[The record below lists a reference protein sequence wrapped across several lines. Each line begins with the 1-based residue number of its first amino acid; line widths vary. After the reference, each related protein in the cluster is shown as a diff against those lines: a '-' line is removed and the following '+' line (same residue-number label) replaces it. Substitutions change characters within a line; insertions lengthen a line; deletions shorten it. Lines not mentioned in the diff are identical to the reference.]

1 MRIISH
7 ILSLSTAALFLSSCY
22 GMGAGEPTQRP
33 RPNMGRYQQPLY
45 QQPEP
50 TQRLPS
56 EDLCRS
62 QMYMGLISQH
72 EGGIVFAALPGRTRV
87 VKPATIEI
95 DRDDFL
101 EDMNPEPPFLEVR
114 EYLSGQALYA
124 PSIRPV
130 RRVDGLG
137 PVEQDRL
144 TIELD
149 RYGYVNRLSCR

>member
-1 MRIISH
+1 MRILPIS
-7 ILSLSTAALFLSSCY
+7 LAALFLTSCY

-33 RPNMGRYQQPLY
+33 RPNMGRYQQPVY

-50 TQRLPS
+50 TRRLPDA
-56 EDLCRS
+56 DLCRA
-62 QMYMGLISQH
+62 QMFLGLVGQH

-87 VKPATIEI
+87 IKPATLEI
-95 DRDDFL
+95 DRDEFL
-101 EDMNPEPPFLEVR
+101 QDMNPEPPYLQVR

-130 RRVDGLG
+130 SSVDELG
-137 PVEQDRL
+137 PIEEDRL

-149 RYGYVNRLSCR
+149 RYGYVTQLTCR